1 MSYLKQISVL
11 FWLLIITGCASS
23 KMSVIPSVMS
33 HNQQPIKTIAIPS
46 GVGVLGDAIAV
57 ELSNQGYQV
66 FDSQQLSNL
75 LIRSGLS
82 EAEISQ
88 PQNLHALKGLGLDA
102 YLSIRSAEGYDGLPE
117 SASVRLTSTSD
128 GMIISGISWQNGWGG
143 QRGSPCDRT
152 MRKNI
157 ADAASE
163 ITSGLLQGMR

>member
-1 MSYLKQISVL
+1 M
-11 FWLLIITGCASS
+11 
-23 KMSVIPSVMS
+23 
-33 HNQQPIKTIAIPS
+33 
-46 GVGVLGDAIAV
+46 
-57 ELSNQGYQV
+57 ELSNKGYQV

-88 PQNLHALKGLGLDA
+88 PQNLRALKDLGLDA
-102 YLSIRSAEGYDGLPE
+102 YLSIRSTEGYDGLPE

-128 GMIISGISWQNGWGG
+128 GRIIGGIYWQNGWGG
-143 QRGSPCDRT
+143 GRGSACDRT

-163 ITSGLLQGMR
+163 ITNGLIQGMR